1 MPTLTA
7 SQVEIL
13 HRIPPLAIAIVV
25 TDRTCHF
32 GSFAL
37 ECLVFLTLWFGL
49 DALYQRFVR

>member
-1 MPTLTA
+1 MPTQTA

-13 HRIPPLAIAIVV
+13 HRIPSLAAAIFI
-25 TDRTCHF
+25 TDRACHF

-37 ECLVFLTLWFGL
+37 ECLVFLALWYGL